1 MFVVLC
7 CCCCRREYAQQQ
19 HHTELSNTTSTEQAT
34 TILQREVIYIYDTT
48 TIVIDN
54 TDKLPG
60 EAPDT
65 VYVERS
71 RGTTKESSTTS
82 ERLTDI
88 YQDQRKDSVITQTVV
103 VNELNKQQRYI
114 YIWGIISIVLIL
126 VIIVAKI
133 AKLGKLF

>member
-19 HHTELSNTTSTEQAT
+19 HHTELSTTTSTEQAT
-34 TILQREVIYIYDTT
+34 TILQKEVIYIYDTT

-71 RGTTKESSTTS
+71 RGTSRESSTTS
-82 ERLTDI
+82 ERLTDT
-88 YQDQRKDSVITQTVV
+88 YQDQSKDSVITQTVV

-114 YIWGIISIVLIL
+114 YTWGIVSIVLIL